1 MSAPFLVKYLLETY
15 SFSGTYLVLALI
27 FLNSCAGGL
36 SYRTVVK
43 RTTVKLDL
51 RMQTLIQTR
60 PNTKVVKIEEISSTI
75 EERSMG
81 MGIENTA
88 SEQGGCGETKSNPHD
103 NITVTQVK
111 EDECSRRSSRRRA
124 AVNSVSVNATKM
136 PHSKPQNQIVDSR
149 GNGEM
154 KGETFTDHDDTEK
167 GSESN
172 KTAVITYWG
181 ILLAV
186 LCFGIA
192 SASTGLLLPSLAKE
206 HGFKSFEINIA
217 LLVKGIMKAFPVLP
231 IAMLLSQQC
240 MKPYIAHSFCVFL
253 IISGVSAVL
262 MARVKNLISF
272 IAMVGLNA
280 VSNELVNSQ
289 LSTLLSQVS
298 CLEKMPVLY
307 GRACGIQGVVVLIW
321 PIIVGK

>member
-1 MSAPFLVKYLLETY
+1 
-15 SFSGTYLVLALI
+15 
-27 FLNSCAGGL
+27 
-36 SYRTVVK
+36 
-43 RTTVKLDL
+43 
-51 RMQTLIQTR
+51 MQTLTQTR
-60 PNTKVVKIEEISSTI
+60 RNTKVVKIEEISSTI
-75 EERSMG
+75 EERSMD
-81 MGIENTA
+81 MGIENAA
-88 SEQGGCGETKSNPHD
+88 SEQGGCGETKSNLYD
-103 NITVTQVK
+103 NLTVTPLK
-111 EDECSRRSSRRRA
+111 EDECSRRSSPRKA

-136 PHSKPQNQIVDSR
+136 PHSKPQNEIADSR
-149 GNGEM
+149 VNGEM
-154 KGETFTDHDDTEK
+154 KGETPNDHDDTEK

-186 LCFGIA
+186 LCFGMA
-192 SASTGLLLPSLAKE
+192 SASTGLLLPSLATE
-206 HGFKSFEINIA
+206 HGFKSFEINVA
-217 LLVKGIMKAFPVLP
+217 LLVKGIMKAFPILP
-231 IAMLLSQQC
+231 IAILLSQQY

-262 MARVKNLISF
+262 MTRFENLIFF

-298 CLEKMPVLY
+298 SLEKMPVLY
-307 GRACGIQGVVVLIW
+307 GRACGIQGVAVLIW